1 MWHKLKHATGNADL
15 CLANMQ
21 KVLLKVGS
29 AVAKS
34 TDTQLAIWAGP
45 EMTSASALTEKL
57 ATYNADALTLLGNVN
72 YELSY
77 RQCDTIKPNLNNE
90 YSLPCGSQV
99 PIMGLLLGDELQC
112 QLNHIKATNEIGY
125 TTTAKSS
132 YQNHSD
138 GWKGKF
144 SYSSGKPFLRK
155 RGWSYWPHK
164 NFYKPR
170 ETEKKS
176 SL

>member
-1 MWHKLKHATGNADL
+1 MSKVNPKIWHKLKHATRSADL

-57 ATYNADALTLLGNVN
+57 VTYNADALTLLGNVN

-77 RQCDTIKPNLNNE
+77 RQCDAIKPNLNNK
-90 YSLPCGSQV
+90 YSSPCGSQV
-99 PIMGLLLGDELQC
+99 SIMACYLATSCNLSLTISKRLTKLVPRLLQSHLTRTIAMAGRA
-112 QLNHIKATNEIGY
+112 N
-125 TTTAKSS
+125 
-132 YQNHSD
+132 
-138 GWKGKF
+138 
-144 SYSSGKPFLRK
+144 FLT
-155 RGWSYWPHK
+155 PV
-164 NFYKPR
+164 
-170 ETEKKS
+170 E
-176 SL
+176 SLF